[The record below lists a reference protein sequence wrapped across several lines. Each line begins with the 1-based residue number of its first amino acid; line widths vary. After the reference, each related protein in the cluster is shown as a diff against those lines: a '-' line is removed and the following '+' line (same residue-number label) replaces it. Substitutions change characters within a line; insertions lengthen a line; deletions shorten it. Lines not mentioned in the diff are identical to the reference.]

1 MLFRDFKTGLGMGL
15 TALLLSSGAFSP
27 HAAEIGGAPANEDSA
42 RTPDVD
48 DRGSISR
55 LRATVVAAEVFGRS
69 ARLNA
74 RHQLDAGKDSVWLML
89 DGTIRY
95 PMDLDIMVSGASFAD
110 QQVSAVPKQRGLKL
124 AVVTAADPT
133 ATPPVMRSVS
143 NEPLY
148 RMPLDDQGDYQACTT
163 TAGTALV
170 PATMSDLFSD
180 RGSGPRIDPDDSA
193 VFDNLLQDSQV
204 CDETGVAYA
213 GASVVGDD
221 SDVFSSLIGFAET
234 GGDAGAFEHTC
245 GPVFPRNEGL
255 VRFRSCGAE
264 SETSPIPV
272 VAFHLSGIILSGAQ
286 GLAEAGS
293 AVTLSAD
300 IKDPQ
305 DDESVDSASPT
316 PYYVSRDTIEVSVRS
331 GGRLG
336 IDPFSDPPFSQIA
349 NPGDPSKLTA
359 TIGTVGVSVNS
370 TTTGQLNMAGTSA
383 VPVSSASLVDSADIM
398 VVHGVLTDDAF
409 RSISLGSGRTAPTA
423 PSRTIEIDGD
433 EVTFEVMHAGLAPN
447 MEDLSPGVAANG
459 SHPLIVNFTG
469 RDAISSWSAGEA
481 IVSLND
487 DDSSDDLLVPP
498 GASGSLSAFSR
509 GGLSTELNMA
519 QSSAGDGGTRYQS
532 WVRVHNNGASDGSV
546 TITVFDAVTGER
558 LGHWDSPEIPAG
570 AAIQVSARDLE
581 DHLRHTPSSGD
592 QYNLSVEGDINGYV
606 QHVMWN
612 AVDGLFSDLSGFRAG
627 GGLNTAP

>member
-48 DRGSISR
+48 DRGGITR

-74 RHQLDAGKDSVWLML
+74 RHQLNAGKDSVWLML

-110 QQVSAVPKQRGLKL
+110 QQVSAVPKQRGLKY
-124 AVVTAADPT
+124 ADVTAADPT
-133 ATPPVMRSVS
+133 ADPPVMRSVS

-148 RMPLDDQGDYQACTT
+148 RMPRTDATPPAYQACTT
-163 TAGTALV
+163 TEGTALV
-170 PATMSDLFSD
+170 PVTMSDLFSN
-180 RGSGPRIDPDDSA
+180 RGSGPRIDPDTNA
-193 VFDNLLQDSQV
+193 VFTTLLANDQI
-204 CDETGVAYA
+204 CDETGASA
-213 GASVVGDD
+213 GLTIDND

-234 GGDAGAFEHTC
+234 GGTADGFEHTC

-255 VRFRSCGAE
+255 VRFRSCGAA
-264 SETSPIPV
+264 SETEPIPV
-272 VAFHLSGIILSGAQ
+272 VAFHLSGIILQGAQ

-331 GGRLG
+331 GGRMG

-370 TTTGQLNMAGTSA
+370 TTTGQLNMAGTSV

-409 RSISLGSGRTAPTA
+409 KSISLGSGRTAPTA

-433 EVTFEVMHAGLAPN
+433 EVTFEVMHADLAPN

-459 SHPLIVNFTG
+459 SHPLIVSFTG
-469 RDAISSWSAGEA
+469 SDAISSWSAGEA

-532 WVRVHNNGASDGSV
+532 WVRIHNNGASDGSV

-570 AAIQVSARDLE
+570 GAIQVSARNLE
-581 DHLRHTPSSGD
+581 DHLRHTPASGD

-612 AVDGLFSDLSGFRAG
+612 SVDGLFSDLSGFRAG